1 MYTLLAICC
10 FLGFFQQYNAS
21 GKARL
26 SVAGNYQKWLQA
38 NRGKARWTG
47 LLLMVLSLLGL
58 VVADG
63 WVLGLFTFILLLMA
77 GACYTIA
84 LAPLGYI
91 RLKHI
96 LLIALL
102 SLLIELIILK

>member
-1 MYTLLAICC
+1 MYTLLAIFC
-10 FLGFFQQYNAS
+10 FWGFFQQYNTS
-21 GKARL
+21 GKARF
-26 SVAGNYQKWLQA
+26 SAAGNYQKWLQA
-38 NRGKARWTG
+38 NPGTARWTG
-47 LLLMVLSLLGL
+47 LLLMLLSLFGL

-63 WVLGLFTFILLLMA
+63 WVLGLFTFMLLLMA

-96 LLIALL
+96 LLIAFL